1 MLTAYFDESGHWKD
15 PKSRFC
21 GMGGLIADSA
31 AWDRLSDIWRTAL
44 TDAGASGPFHM
55 RHFAHRRGEF
65 KGWTEEQRQALFGKL
80 VDAIVTI
87 DAVPTGCVVSL
98 DAFNAAPDFL
108 KAFYREP
115 YFMAFQMV
123 TRGAALQA
131 LPKTI
136 PFEPETVAMVF
147 AEQREFG
154 TTTSGSEA
162 QERQA
167 GAAQQLWIAMK
178 KLTIYGEWMD
188 SFSTESPDKV
198 PALQA
203 ADLFAYELTKEF
215 ENLVNRP
222 DDDMRWALR
231 RILKPT
237 RERPRNLLQLYDSH
251 EMLRTY
257 IEATGQDES
266 NNPAIQQLLTQS
278 WLRMTAVNRLL
289 KERIQK
295 SLNKA

>member
-1 MLTAYFDESGHWKD
+1 MLTAYFDESGHSKD
-15 PKSRFC
+15 PKLRFC
-21 GMGGLIADSA
+21 GMGGLIADSS
-31 AWDRLSDIWRTAL
+31 AWETLSDIWRAAL
-44 TDAGASGPFHM
+44 KDAGVTGPFHM
-55 RHFAHRRGEF
+55 RHYAHRRGEF
-65 KGWTEEQRQALFGKL
+65 KGWTEERRQALFGRL

-98 DAFNAAPDFL
+98 DDFNAAPDFL
-108 KAFYREP
+108 KKFYREP

-147 AEQREFG
+147 AEQLEYG
-154 TTTSGSEA
+154 ATTSGSEA

-178 KLTIYGEWMD
+178 NMTTYGQWMS
-188 SFSTESPDKV
+188 SFSTDSPDKV

-222 DDDMRWALR
+222 EDDMRWALR
-231 RILKPT
+231 RILKTTP
-237 RERPRNLLQLYDSH
+237 ESGRNLLQFYDSH
-251 EMLRTY
+251 EMVRTF

-266 NNPAIQQLLTQS
+266 NNPEIQRVLTQS
-278 WLRMTAVNRLL
+278 WMLKTAVNQLL
-289 KERIQK
+289 QKRIQK

>member
-1 MLTAYFDESGHWKD
+1 MLTAYFDESGHSKD
-15 PKSRFC
+15 PNLRFC
-21 GMGGLIADSA
+21 GMGGLIADSS
-31 AWDRLSDIWRTAL
+31 AWDALSNIWRAAL
-44 TDAGASGPFHM
+44 TDAGISSPFHM

-87 DAVPTGCVVSL
+87 DPVPTGCVVSL
-98 DAFNAAPDFL
+98 DDFNAAPDVL
-108 KAFYREP
+108 KKFYREP
-115 YFMAFQMV
+115 YFMAFQLV

-131 LPKTI
+131 LPKTY

-154 TTTSGSEA
+154 ATASGSEA

-178 KLTIYGEWMD
+178 NQTTYGQWMG
-188 SFSTESPDKV
+188 SFSTDSPDNV

-215 ENLVNRP
+215 ENSVNRP
-222 DDDMRWALR
+222 ASNMRWALR
-231 RILKPT
+231 KILKPT
-237 RERPRNLLQLYDSH
+237 RERPRNLLTFYDSH
-251 EMLRTY
+251 EMLRTF
-257 IEATGQDES
+257 
-266 NNPAIQQLLTQS
+266 L
-278 WLRMTAVNRLL
+278 
-289 KERIQK
+289 
-295 SLNKA
+295 